1 VTSCVFVMTN
11 RGVWTAIVST
21 EEMNGSFRADYNQE
35 ISKSRDRQETDILQV
50 ESLQPE
56 KRKISSHLQ

>member
-1 VTSCVFVMTN
+1 MTK
-11 RGVWTAIVST
+11 RGLWAAIVSA
-21 EEMNGSFRADYNQE
+21 EEMNGYFRADYNRE